1 MNCFWPRPT
10 PAPRPVLANAVVS
23 ESSPHPWP
31 RLSRRSNCRQIEH
44 TPKGQRALSFSS
56 MEGTRCMFQKQEAA
70 SAQSGSAC
78 AQMHNECVHR
88 LYINTNQ
95 GSNTVNNHAI
105 YMWLAAAARVP
116 NHSGD
121 STHLPQL
128 PLPPPPFLGPSL
140 MACPLAADVNNA
152 M

>member
-1 MNCFWPRPT
+1 
-10 PAPRPVLANAVVS
+10 
-23 ESSPHPWP
+23 
-31 RLSRRSNCRQIEH
+31 
-44 TPKGQRALSFSS
+44 
-56 MEGTRCMFQKQEAA
+56 
-70 SAQSGSAC
+70 
-78 AQMHNECVHR
+78 MHNECVHWF
-88 LYINTNQ
+88 YISTNQ

-116 NHSGD
+116 NYSGD

-140 MACPLAADVNNA
+140 MACPLAANVNNA